1 MAWTALPLLK
11 ESWGN
16 WMGKRLLITCTDSM
30 MKQFLEQHV
39 IHLIENGYTVDV
51 ACSEVLD
58 RFSEV
63 SADLKGYAKLYK
75 LSMQRSPFDRSNL
88 KGYREVREII
98 EQGNYDII
106 WTNEPVMGM
115 LTRLAARKARKRGT
129 QVIYMAH
136 GFHFYQGAPK
146 KNWMI
151 YYPIEKWMARYTDK
165 LITINK
171 EDYQFAKKHF
181 SCPVFHI
188 HGIGADSKRF
198 HPISQE
204 EQQKRRKELGFG
216 GPVILNVGE
225 LNANKNQKTAIL
237 AFKEVVKQYPSAKL
251 LIAGKGEEKENLER
265 LARAEGIKEN
275 VVFLGYTLE
284 LEKYMQICDAVI
296 ACSYREGLPL
306 NVIEAML
313 CGKPMVASHNRGHN
327 ELIQDGVNGYLVNA
341 DDTSG
346 YAAKICDILAAK
358 KDFSDASLQ
367 CAEPYTDRQVR
378 SELTAILFE
387 KEPK

>member
-1 MAWTALPLLK
+1 MA
-11 ESWGN
+11 
-16 WMGKRLLITCTDSM
+16 KRLLITCTDSM
-30 MKQFLEQHV
+30 MKQFLEPHV
-39 IHLIENGYTVDV
+39 LHLIESGCTVDV
-51 ACSEVLD
+51 ACSEVLN

-63 SADLKGYAKLYK
+63 SEDLKGHVKLYK

-88 KGYREVREII
+88 KGYKEVKEII
-98 EQGNYDII
+98 EQGHYDTI

-171 EDYQFAKKHF
+171 EDYKFAQKHF

-198 HPISQE
+198 HPISPE
-204 EQQKRRKELGFG
+204 EQQQRRKELGFD

-225 LNANKNQKTAIL
+225 LNPNKNQKTAIL
-237 AFKEVVKQYPSAKL
+237 AFKEIVKQYPNAKL
-251 LIAGKGEEKENLER
+251 LIAGKGEEKESLEQ
-265 LARAEGIKEN
+265 LARAEGIKEK

-313 CGKPMVASHNRGHN
+313 CGKPVVASQNRGHN

-341 DDTSG
+341 DDARG
-346 YAAKICDILAAK
+346 YATEICEILDEK
-358 KDFSDASLQ
+358 KDFSNALLQ
-367 CAEPYTDRQVR
+367 CAEPYTGKKVRQD
-378 SELTAILFE
+378 LKAILFE
-387 KEPK
+387 KETE